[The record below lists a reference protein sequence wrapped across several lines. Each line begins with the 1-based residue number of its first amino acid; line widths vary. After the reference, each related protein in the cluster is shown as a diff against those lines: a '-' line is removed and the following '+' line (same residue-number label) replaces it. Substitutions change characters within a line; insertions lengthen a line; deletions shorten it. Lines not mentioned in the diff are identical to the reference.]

1 MLTDSVRVNS
11 IDCQKTCAND
21 HTYLKEDD
29 YQPGFT
35 ADSAIRRNQKPNMTH
50 KVASMLRMPVTPPK
64 KRAKKR
70 VAQSAVCWA
79 DVEREI
85 DRRLTER
92 MNVITLLYIRCF

>member
-1 MLTDSVRVNS
+1 
-11 IDCQKTCAND
+11 
-21 HTYLKEDD
+21 
-29 YQPGFT
+29 
-35 ADSAIRRNQKPNMTH
+35 
-50 KVASMLRMPVTPPK
+50 MLRMPVTPPK

-70 VAQSAVCWA
+70 VAQSAVSWA